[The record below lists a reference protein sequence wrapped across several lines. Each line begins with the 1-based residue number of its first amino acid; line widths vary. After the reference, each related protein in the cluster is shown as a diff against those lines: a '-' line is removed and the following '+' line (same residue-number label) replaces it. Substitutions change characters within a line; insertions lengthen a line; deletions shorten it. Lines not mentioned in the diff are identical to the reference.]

1 MNERIKNLAIPGLS
15 WCVGLMVLWQ
25 SWRFAFGTAA
35 AREFAGT
42 GLPSWIRPALGGVE
56 IAAAVLFLVPITAL
70 VGGYALLVVFFF
82 AAVLHVLHGWYDV
95 SGLVLYA
102 MAVLVSLA
110 HRDHEIREGQRG
122 AAV

>member
-56 IAAAVLFLVPITAL
+56 IAAAVLFLVPITAV

-110 HRDHEIREGQRG
+110 HRDHEMREGQRG
-122 AAV
+122 AVV